1 MYGYAASTTPTRAKT
16 FTVRVLTA
24 PSVRRG
30 WQSAPNARR
39 TVSRRSR
46 SAASNSCPSASP
58 GLSFRRA
65 AATAATHGMTAAAA
79 LSFFFAAGEV
89 FAGGGLLKLRDE
101 RPEARVVLR
110 EPFHV
115 REHLLR
121 NALVDPLLPDLEVHA
136 GLNLVLA
143 LPPVLPDVF
152 AEVPPDRAGQKRP
165 QIQNVGRDLGHRASF
180 FMLHAAP
187 SCPFLL
193 ANIFGQ

>member
-1 MYGYAASTTPTRAKT
+1 MAARAARVAFGSPGAACSAPHRSATAWRPVTSPGLYGYAASTTPTRAKT

-79 LSFFFAAGEV
+79 LRLFF
-89 FAGGGLLKLRDE
+89 
-101 RPEARVVLR
+101 
-110 EPFHV
+110 
-115 REHLLR
+115 
-121 NALVDPLLPDLEVHA
+121 
-136 GLNLVLA
+136 
-143 LPPVLPDVF
+143 
-152 AEVPPDRAGQKRP
+152 
-165 QIQNVGRDLGHRASF
+165 
-180 FMLHAAP
+180 
-187 SCPFLL
+187 
-193 ANIFGQ
+193 